1 MAKFQ
6 YEVPDD
12 QLQEI
17 AAAFCQ
23 QYGYQAKLT
32 ETQVSEVVAEDGTK
46 SQQAMEVTI
55 DNPVTP
61 LAFVVEKVQ
70 GFMADIVRAY
80 RRNQDELAVLKAA
93 EGRKDV
99 SVNITVL

>member
-17 AAAFCQ
+17 AAAFCR
-23 QYGYQAKLT
+23 QYAYQPK
-32 ETQVSEVVAEDGTK
+32 VNGDPVKNEDGSETIP
-46 SQQAMEVTI
+46 QI

-70 GFMADIVRAY
+70 GYMADIVRAY

-99 SVNITVL
+99 AVQITVL